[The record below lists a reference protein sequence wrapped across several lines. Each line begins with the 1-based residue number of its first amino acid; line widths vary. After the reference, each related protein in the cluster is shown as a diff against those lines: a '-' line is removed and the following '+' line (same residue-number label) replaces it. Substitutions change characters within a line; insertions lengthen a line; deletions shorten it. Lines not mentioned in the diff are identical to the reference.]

1 MQSWGTRFVAG
12 SALVLGSCTYWEPYA
27 PLTPTAPSPALPSS
41 LQVVSDTGAPLLLI
55 EPFVRADTL
64 FGRTGRDTVGL
75 PLHQLR
81 DVRRQRVHGFRTL
94 GLIAG
99 VSAVWITVGLYSGGL
114 E

>member
-1 MQSWGTRFVAG
+1 MRSWNAWFLAG
-12 SALVLGSCTYWEPYA
+12 LALFLGSCTYWEPYA
-27 PLTPTAPSPALPSS
+27 PLASTGPSPDLPSS
-41 LQVVSDTGAPLLLI
+41 LQVVSDTGSPLLLT

-64 FGRTGRDTVGL
+64 FGRTGRDTVRL

-81 DVRRQRVHGFRTL
+81 EVQRQRVHGLRTL

-99 VSAVWITVGLYSGGL
+99 VGAVWITVGLYGGGL